1 MSTQFEILIQS
12 IEKHLIEVEALE
24 YREKILKIAL
34 KSTIKRM
41 SNSKEMASCIDR
53 KRLQDITV
61 EDMREII
68 KHSTRKSK

>member
-24 YREKILKIAL
+24 YREKILKLAL
-34 KSTIKRM
+34 KSTIERM